1 VYENYIIKLWNAFH
15 SERMIVLNNIRVE
28 QENDFQAVKEVNDLA
43 FGQEGESNLIDK
55 IRKSAAF
62 IPDLSLVVETEDK
75 EIVGHILFSIVV
87 IETEEGNVQSL
98 ALAPV
103 AVKPDYQNEGI
114 GSSLIREGLK
124 RSKELGY
131 RSVIVLGHSTYYPR
145 FGFIPASEKD
155 IKSPFEV
162 PDEAFMVIELQKGA
176 LDGVQGTVS
185 YPEAFSEV

>member
-1 VYENYIIKLWNAFH
+1 
-15 SERMIVLNNIRVE
+15 MIVLNNIRVE

-43 FGQEGESNLIDK
+43 FGQEGESNLFDK

-114 GSSLIREGLK
+114 GSSLVWEGLK
-124 RSKELGY
+124 RSKELRY
-131 RSVIVLGHSTYYPR
+131 RSVIVLGHSAYYPR

-162 PDEAFMVIELQKGA
+162 PDEAFMVFELQKGA

-185 YPEAFSEV
+185 YPKAFSEV

>member
-1 VYENYIIKLWNAFH
+1 
-15 SERMIVLNNIRVE
+15 MIVLNNIRVE
-28 QENDFQAVKEVNDLA
+28 QENDFQAIKEVNDLA

-55 IRKSAAF
+55 IRKSSAF
-62 IPDLSLVVETEDK
+62 ISDLSLVVETEDK

-87 IETEEGNVQSL
+87 IETAEGNVQSL